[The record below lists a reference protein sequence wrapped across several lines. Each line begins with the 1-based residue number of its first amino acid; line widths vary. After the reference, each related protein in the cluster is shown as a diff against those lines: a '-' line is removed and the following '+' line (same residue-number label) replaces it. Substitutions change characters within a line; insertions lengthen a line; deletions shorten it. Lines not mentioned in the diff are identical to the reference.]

1 MLGYDSARS
10 DQTLVY
16 VLTLGVVEAYRSFG
30 IGKSVVANQVF

>member
-30 IGKSVVANQVF
+30 IGKSVANQVL